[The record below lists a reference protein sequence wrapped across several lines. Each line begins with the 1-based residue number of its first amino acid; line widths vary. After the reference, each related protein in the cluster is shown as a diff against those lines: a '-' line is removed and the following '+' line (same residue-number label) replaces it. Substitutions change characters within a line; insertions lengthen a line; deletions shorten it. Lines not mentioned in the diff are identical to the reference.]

1 MQSLIKNSIIPRIW
15 LGIIKLANHKNFILF
30 LWVLLALVI
39 SLKHAVGATSNNYLI
54 FKYVFLHA
62 KEHLNLYIPYPEY
75 GDTNHYGPFF
85 SLVIAPFAI
94 LPDYF
99 GMLLWQLANVLFLY
113 YAVKQLPLKKTRI
126 IAIYLIIT
134 HELLTAMFS
143 LQFNISITAIIILA
157 FVYIKKEK
165 NFWAAFVIAFG
176 TFVKLYGIVGLAFF
190 FFAKDKMKL
199 IAYCIFWGMVFLV
212 LPMLFFSPQY
222 ILQCYHDWYVSLSE
236 KELLN
241 ASLTSRQD
249 ISIMGMTRRIIGDAS
264 IPNYPFLIV
273 GIILFFIPY
282 LRLKEYKSEIF
293 KLTYLASTLI
303 FTVIFSNSSES
314 PTYII
319 AFAGVA
325 IWFMIQDRPVNPWFI
340 ALLIFAIILTSLSP
354 SDLIPKYLKVNYI
367 IPYNLKALPCILIW
381 IVITYQL
388 IFKKFSLTPQQAI

>member
-1 MQSLIKNSIIPRIW
+1 MQLLIKNSVINKLW
-15 LGIIKLANHKNFILF
+15 FAIIKLVNHKNFIMF

-39 SLKHAVGATSNNYLI
+39 SFKHAFQPISNNYLI

-62 KEHLNLYIPYPEY
+62 NEQLNLYIPYPEY

-85 SLVIAPFAI
+85 SIVIAPFAV

-99 GMLLWQLANVLFLY
+99 GMLFWQLANVLFLY
-113 YAVKQLPLKKTRI
+113 YAIKQLPLQKTRI
-126 IAIYLIIT
+126 TAIYLIIT

-157 FVYIKKEK
+157 YVFIKKEK
-165 NFWAAFVIAFG
+165 NFWAAFVILFG

-190 FFAKDKMKL
+190 FFAKDKFKF
-199 IAYCIFWGMVFLV
+199 IAYCIFWGIVFLV
-212 LPMLFFSPQY
+212 LPMLFFSPHY
-222 ILQCYHDWYVSLSE
+222 ILQCYHDWYISLSE

-264 IPNYPFLIV
+264 IPNYPFLII
-273 GIILFFIPY
+273 GIILFCIPY
-282 LRLKEYKSEIF
+282 LRLKEYSSEVF

-325 IWFMIQDRPVNPWFI
+325 IWFMIQDRPVNPWYI
-340 ALLIFAIILTSLSP
+340 ALLIFAIVLTSLSP
-354 SDLIPKYLKVNYI
+354 SDLIPKYLKQNYI

-381 IVITYQL
+381 IVISYQL
-388 IFKKFSLTPQQAI
+388 TFKKFSLTQQQAL

>member
-1 MQSLIKNSIIPRIW
+1 MQLLIKNSIINKLW
-15 LGIIKLANHKNFILF
+15 LGIIKLVNHKKFIIF
-30 LWVLLALVI
+30 LWILLAFVI
-39 SLKHAVGATSNNYLI
+39 SIKHAFGATSNNYLI

-62 KEHLNLYIPYPEY
+62 KDQLNLYIPYPEY

-99 GMLLWQLANVLFLY
+99 GMLFWQLANILFLY
-113 YAVKQLPLKKTRI
+113 YAVKQLPLKNTRI
-126 IAIYLIIT
+126 TAIYLIIT

-157 FVYIKKEK
+157 YVFIAKEK
-165 NFWAAFVIAFG
+165 NFWAACVIAFG

-190 FFAKDKMKL
+190 FFAKNKWKF
-199 IAYCIFWGMVFLV
+199 IAYCIFWGIVMLV

-222 ILQCYHDWYVSLSE
+222 ILQCYHDWYISLSE

-249 ISIMGMTRRIIGDAS
+249 ISIMGMTRRILGDAS
-264 IPNYPFLIV
+264 IPNYPFLIC
-273 GIILFFIPY
+273 GIILFCIPY
-282 LRLKEYKSEIF
+282 LRFKEYASEVY

-325 IWFMIQDRPVNPWFI
+325 IWFIIQDRPIKPIYI

-354 SDLIPKYLKVNYI
+354 SDLIPKYLKQNYI
-367 IPYNLKALPCILIW
+367 IPYNLKALPCVLIW
-381 IVITYQL
+381 MVISYQL
-388 IFKKFSLTPQQAI
+388 TFKRFSLTKQPL